1 MLTSLGFSSLV
12 PSSDAICSDENDQ
25 KIGPLQE
32 HLLLDHMTL
41 DTLYVLRVKVLREVF
56 IKIFV
61 RFAQESRI
69 EDELPEL
76 DITTTTPKPRQHQ
89 KNSELVEVW

>member
-1 MLTSLGFSSLV
+1 MLTSRGFSSLV

-32 HLLLDHMTL
+32 HLLLDHMMN
-41 DTLYVLRVKVLREVF
+41 
-56 IKIFV
+56 IKSHKNLCV
-61 RFAQESRI
+61 CFAQESRI